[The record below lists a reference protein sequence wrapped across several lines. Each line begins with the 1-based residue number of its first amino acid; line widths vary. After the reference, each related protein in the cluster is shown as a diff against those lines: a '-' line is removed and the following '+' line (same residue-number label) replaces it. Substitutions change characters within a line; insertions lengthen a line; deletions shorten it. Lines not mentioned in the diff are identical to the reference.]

1 MTVTREVW
9 IVRLPREVE
18 AARFPETCPD
28 CGGPSGMLTP
38 ESAAE
43 VVGVSP
49 RTVYRWV
56 ETGRVHFTERPDGR
70 LFVCLTSLQG
80 ARA

>member
-1 MTVTREVW
+1 VTREVW
-9 IVRLPREVE
+9 VVRLPRGIE
-18 AARFPETCPD
+18 ATWLPESCPD
-28 CGGPSGMLTP
+28 CGAPSEMLTP

-43 VVGVSP
+43 MAGVSP

-70 LFVCLTSLQG
+70 LFVCLTSLHG